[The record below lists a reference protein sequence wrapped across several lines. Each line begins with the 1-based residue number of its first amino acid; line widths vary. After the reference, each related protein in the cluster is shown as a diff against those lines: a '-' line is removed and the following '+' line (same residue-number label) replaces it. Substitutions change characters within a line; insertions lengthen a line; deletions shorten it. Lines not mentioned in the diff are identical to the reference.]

1 MQNELF
7 DPEGPSTT
15 PQRQMAK
22 LTFQAS
28 AERGDFLITAEVMPP
43 KGPDVIDFL
52 AKARLLKDRVHAVN
66 VTDSNRA
73 VMRLSPVAA
82 SVLLV
87 QAGIEP
93 ILQLACRDRNRIAL
107 QADLLGA
114 YALGVRNVLSLT
126 GDPVESGDHLGA
138 RSVFDFESVRLL
150 KAIGKLNQG
159 VDYAD
164 HPLNA
169 PTAFFAGAAIDPQ
182 SLSPSGLKQRL
193 VRKLEAGAQ
202 FFQSQLITDFDRL
215 AWFMDNLAYACGR
228 PVLAGIFLLKS
239 AKNAQFIN
247 RTLPGVQIPDAIIER
262 LEHASDPLQEGIHI
276 AAEQV
281 RAARKVCQGVH
292 LMAIRKEEVIP
303 QILDLAGVEPL
314 VSEFP
319 NIENYDHKNS

>member
-1 MQNELF
+1 
-7 DPEGPSTT
+7 
-15 PQRQMAK
+15 MAK

-126 GDPVESGDHLGA
+126 GDPVES
-138 RSVFDFESVRLL
+138 
-150 KAIGKLNQG
+150 
-159 VDYAD
+159 
-164 HPLNA
+164 
-169 PTAFFAGAAIDPQ
+169 
-182 SLSPSGLKQRL
+182 
-193 VRKLEAGAQ
+193 
-202 FFQSQLITDFDRL
+202 
-215 AWFMDNLAYACGR
+215 
-228 PVLAGIFLLKS
+228 
-239 AKNAQFIN
+239 
-247 RTLPGVQIPDAIIER
+247 
-262 LEHASDPLQEGIHI
+262 
-276 AAEQV
+276 
-281 RAARKVCQGVH
+281 
-292 LMAIRKEEVIP
+292 
-303 QILDLAGVEPL
+303 
-314 VSEFP
+314 
-319 NIENYDHKNS
+319 